1 MQLSSY
7 PGSRECPSPS
17 PALSAPRLPLK
28 KEGKKERKNSKLICL
43 ELYSVPIATIVQLT
57 VIKKGTQTDD
67 PTFQLCENTIIEG
80 VIQCLSI
87 VTACWGQLKPFI
99 SWMRSNGL
107 KLNDADDTSAWAYK
121 MSNRSQTGSKPRDRK
136 TRIGNSDSA
145 VDSRFSLPMHRD
157 QIVVTQDWDVNSQSS
172 QAKIIVEA
180 EDGENNHHH
189 DARTSDGAP
198 PGAVAR

>member
-1 MQLSSY
+1 LQLSSY
-7 PGSRECPSPS
+7 PGSRECPSPVLHYLPQTS
-17 PALSAPRLPLK
+17 P
-28 KEGKKERKNSKLICL
+28 KEGKKERRNSKLICL
-43 ELYSVPIATIVQLT
+43 EFYSVPIAAIVQLT
-57 VIKKGTQTDD
+57 AIKKGTQTDD

-107 KLNDADDTSAWAYK
+107 KLNDANDTSTWAYK
-121 MSNRSQTGSKPRDRK
+121 MSNRSQTGSKLRDRK
-136 TRIGNSDSA
+136 TRTDGA

-172 QAKIIVEA
+172 RAKIIVEA
-180 EDGENNHHH
+180 EDGESNHHQ
-189 DARTSDGAP
+189 DASDGAQQVRSP
-198 PGAVAR
+198 AS